1 MMKYEL
7 TANRLKELMKEK
19 GITQQG
25 LSNMSGVT
33 KSSISHYVNGKN
45 VPDNFQ
51 AYKLAKAL
59 DCDPTWLMGT
69 DDPNLIVVENTELQ
83 KTLAVMDEKQL
94 ARVLKY
100 ANKIMEGKKK

>member
-1 MMKYEL
+1 MKYEL

-59 DCDPTWLMGT
+59 DCDPAWLMGT

>member
-1 MMKYEL
+1 MKYEL
-7 TANRLKELMKEK
+7 TATRLKKAMDKK
-19 GITQQG
+19 GLNQQA
-25 LSNMSGVT
+25 LANLSGVT

-59 DCDPTWLMGT
+59 DCEPAWLMGT
-69 DDPNLIVVENTELQ
+69 DDPSLIVVENTELQ
-83 KTLAVMDEKQL
+83 KTLSVMDEKQL

-100 ANKIMEGKKK
+100 ATKIIEGKKK